1 MGSIHEYK
9 NKHKKA
15 KDSDSDSDS
24 SSNSSNSSNSSKRN
38 HNLDA
43 YYNKHSKIQTI
54 KKPKSP
60 KHQTPVSSYTS
71 LDKNSKIMHYLNNQ
85 KVKTHSPK
93 SSSHSDSK
101 SSDTIKKFEEIN
113 EDIEDLSDILND
125 DDDILPEKAN
135 TETTDSESE
144 YTETEPELPPLPP
157 NNGKGGETIHFT
169 APENINGI
177 NIKRN
182 HNRTGYMSL
191 PVNENI
197 SKSGR
202 KNSFYKEYSNSID
215 NWASSFKKTVL
226 GSKMEALTMTYNEIP
241 PSVKAYRKK
250 VKYQKSHP
258 EFYAEEEGV
267 PVNYNYEAVMNYNLD
282 ETNPTTEVIPS
293 SSQGFNSN
301 NEDLEVPE
309 GQASENLPLIPKP
322 EDLEDKSSFSQT
334 CFNSVNILVGIGLIS
349 LPFSFFLTGWVVGAF
364 MFIFFALLTMHTAK
378 IIGKCMKIN
387 NLTNYSEIGYA
398 AFGKKGYIFISMFFS
413 FELFACSVSLV
424 ILIAD
429 SLVALFPNLNGTMI
443 KALSF
448 FVVTPL
454 TYPKHFGALAW
465 GSLVGI
471 FAIINLITIL
481 FYDGFS
487 KPDAPGSLLSPATTY
502 LLPVNYMRIPLAI
515 GIIMAGFSGHSVF
528 PTIYHNMREPEKF
541 NKMVNITYC
550 FTFIIYFLVAAA
562 GYAMFGENTLPEIT
576 QNIAEIPV
584 YSKFFNRLTI
594 WLMVINPITKYGIT
608 LIPLDANIEQIY
620 GPLIDCFSSG
630 AREIIRISSRTFVSF
645 LVVFMAIV
653 FPEFHQVLCLLGSL
667 FSMIICVI
675 FPCLCYNVLYKGRL
689 SFSESLINKTII
701 AVSSVIAI
709 IGTVWAFIPNIL

>member
-9 NKHKKA
+9 NKNKKA
-15 KDSDSDSDS
+15 EESDSDS
-24 SSNSSNSSNSSKRN
+24 SSSSSSSSSSNSSKRN

-43 YYNKHSKIQTI
+43 YYKKHSKIQTI

-60 KHQTPVSSYTS
+60 KHQTPVSSYSS
-71 LDKNSKIMHYLNNQ
+71 LDRNSKIMNYLSNQ
-85 KVKTHSPK
+85 KVKRYSPK
-93 SSSHSDSK
+93 NSSSHSDSK
-101 SSDTIKKFEEIN
+101 SSDTIKGNEIIKVEEIKD
-113 EDIEDLSDILND
+113 DIENLSDILNED
-125 DDDILPEKAN
+125 DNLPEKAP

-157 NNGKGGETIHFT
+157 NPNGNGGETIHFST
-169 APENINGI
+169 TENLKNGI

-182 HNRTGYMSL
+182 HGRNGYMSL

-202 KNSFYKEYSNSID
+202 KNSFYKDYSNSID

-226 GSKMEALTMTYNEIP
+226 DTKMEALTMTYSEIS
-241 PSVKAYRKK
+241 PSLKAYRKK
-250 VKYQKSHP
+250 VKYRKSHP

-267 PVNYNYEAVMNYNLD
+267 PVNYNYQAVMNYNLD
-282 ETNPTTEVIPS
+282 ENQTTAEVAPS

-301 NEDLEVPE
+301 NGLLEGPE
-309 GQASENLPLIPKP
+309 EQSSENLPLLPKP

-349 LPFSFFLTGWVVGAF
+349 FPFSFFLTGWVVGVF

-398 AFGKKGYIFISMFFS
+398 AFGKKGYVFISMFFS

-429 SLVALFPNLNGTMI
+429 SLVALFPNLNGTLI

-448 FVVTPL
+448 FVITPL
-454 TYPKHFGALAW
+454 TYPKSFGALAW
-465 GSLVGI
+465 GSLIGI

-481 FYDGFS
+481 FYDGLS
-487 KPDAPGSLLSPATTY
+487 KPDAPGSLVSPAETY

-550 FTFIIYFLVAAA
+550 FTFVLYLLVAAA
-562 GYAMFGENTLPEIT
+562 GYAMFGEKTLPEIT

-608 LIPLDANIEQIY
+608 LIPLDANI
-620 GPLIDCFSSG
+620 
-630 AREIIRISSRTFVSF
+630 
-645 LVVFMAIV
+645 
-653 FPEFHQVLCLLGSL
+653 
-667 FSMIICVI
+667 
-675 FPCLCYNVLYKGRL
+675 
-689 SFSESLINKTII
+689 
-701 AVSSVIAI
+701 
-709 IGTVWAFIPNIL
+709 